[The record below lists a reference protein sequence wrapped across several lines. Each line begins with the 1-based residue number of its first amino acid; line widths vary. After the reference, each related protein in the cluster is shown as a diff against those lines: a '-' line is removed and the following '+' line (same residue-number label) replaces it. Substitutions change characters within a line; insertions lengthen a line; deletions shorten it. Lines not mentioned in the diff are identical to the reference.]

1 MKFINPK
8 PRSVLGLDIGQ
19 KRIGLAYSDAL
30 NITVSILPAVK
41 RTKDFFELNRI
52 KEYINF
58 YNIQGIIAGLPLDE
72 NGFMTK
78 QALDCKTYGDLVFDK
93 LKLPF
98 AYVNEHSSTWES
110 INRFGLRKDK
120 TGLIDSFSAKIIL
133 EQWIME
139 GPELNEFVFNNQE
152 NH

>member
-1 MKFINPK
+1 MKFIKPK

-30 NITVSILPAVK
+30 NITVSILPALK

-52 KEYINF
+52 KEYINV

-72 NGFMTK
+72 NGFMTR